1 MNNIIVS
8 IKLIKTVTSCDIKV
22 IKAVLMAGGMGS
34 RIRPLTLSRPKP
46 LIPIANRPMI
56 EYIVE
61 KLKEFG
67 VNEFVVTLSYLKD
80 QIRNLLDKNYPDLNI
95 KYSVEKNPLGTAG
108 GVKKVAKHIDDTFFV
123 LSGDVLVNVDLNE
136 ILQFHKK
143 NNALA
148 TIVLTPVE
156 DPSQYGIA
164 VLDKKN
170 QIVKFLEKPSANEV
184 FSKIANTGTYVLEP
198 EILDYITTDG
208 GCDFSSDVFPQLIEE
223 KAGVYG
229 FIHDG
234 YWNDIGRPKTYLQA
248 NYDVLNQKINL
259 NPHCKKL
266 DEGVGRLGD
275 MWVEDDVDIK
285 KKARLIGPVAI
296 GSGCVIDKNCVIG
309 PNTIIGDNV
318 YIEKN
323 TTVKGSVIFPDSE
336 VKEGSYLKN
345 CIVDSCCTIERGSF
359 IESGAI
365 LGSNVELGS
374 FSWVRSKRS
383 IYNST
388 VILPE
393 SIVDSDYPI
402 VV

>member
-1 MNNIIVS
+1 M
-8 IKLIKTVTSCDIKV
+8 
-22 IKAVLMAGGMGS
+22 IKAVLMAGGKGN

-61 KLKEFG
+61 KLKKFD

-80 QIRNLLDKNYPDLNI
+80 QIRNLLDKNYSDLNI

-108 GVKKVAKHIDDTFFV
+108 GVKKAAKHIDDTFFV
-123 LSGDVLVNVDLNE
+123 LSGDVLVDVDLNE
-136 ILQFHKK
+136 ILHFHKK
-143 NNALA
+143 NKALA

-164 VLDKKN
+164 VLDNKN

-198 EILDYITTDG
+198 EILDYIPTDG
-208 GCDFSSDVFPQLIEE
+208 ESDFSNDIFPQLIEE
-223 KAGVYG
+223 NAGVYG

-248 NYDVLNQKINL
+248 NYDVLNQKIKL
-259 NPHCKKL
+259 NPNGKKL
-266 DEGVGRLGD
+266 AEGVGRLGN
-275 MWVEDDVDIK
+275 MWAEDDVDIK
-285 KKARLIGPVAI
+285 KRTRLIGPVAI
-296 GSGCVIDKNCVIG
+296 GSGCVIEKNCVIG
-309 PNTIIGDNV
+309 QNTSIGDNV
-318 YIEKN
+318 HLEKN

-345 CIVDSCCTIERGSF
+345 CIVDSYCTIERGSF

-393 SIVDSDYPI
+393 SIIDSDYPI

>member
-1 MNNIIVS
+1 M
-8 IKLIKTVTSCDIKV
+8 
-22 IKAVLMAGGMGS
+22 IKAVLMAGGKGN

-61 KLKEFG
+61 KLKKFD

-80 QIRNLLDKNYPDLNI
+80 QIRNLLDKNYSDLNI

-108 GVKKVAKHIDDTFFV
+108 GVKKAAKHIDDTFFV
-123 LSGDVLVNVDLNE
+123 LSGDVLVDVDLNE
-136 ILQFHKK
+136 ILHFHKK
-143 NNALA
+143 NKALA

-164 VLDKKN
+164 VLDNKN

-198 EILDYITTDG
+198 EILDYIPTDG
-208 GCDFSSDVFPQLIEE
+208 ESDFSNDIFPQLIEE
-223 KAGVYG
+223 NAGVYG

-248 NYDVLNQKINL
+248 NYDVLNQKIKL
-259 NPHCKKL
+259 NPNGKKL
-266 DEGVGRLGD
+266 AEGVGRLGD
-275 MWVEDDVDIK
+275 MWAEDDVDIK
-285 KKARLIGPVAI
+285 KRTRLIGPVAI
-296 GSGCVIDKNCVIG
+296 GSGCVIEKNCVIG
-309 PNTIIGDNV
+309 QNTSIGDNV
-318 YIEKN
+318 HLEKN

-345 CIVDSCCTIERGSF
+345 CIVDSYCTIERGSF

-393 SIVDSDYPI
+393 SIIDSDYPI

>member
-1 MNNIIVS
+1 
-8 IKLIKTVTSCDIKV
+8 
-22 IKAVLMAGGMGS
+22 
-34 RIRPLTLSRPKP
+34 
-46 LIPIANRPMI
+46 MI

-61 KLKEFG
+61 KLKKFD

-80 QIRNLLDKNYPDLNI
+80 QIRNLLDKNYSDLNI

-108 GVKKVAKHIDDTFFV
+108 GVKKAAKHIDDTFFV
-123 LSGDVLVNVDLNE
+123 LSGDVLVDVDLNE
-136 ILQFHKK
+136 ILHFHKK
-143 NNALA
+143 NKALA

-164 VLDKKN
+164 VLDNKN

-198 EILDYITTDG
+198 EILDYIPTDG
-208 GCDFSSDVFPQLIEE
+208 ESDFSNDIFPQLIEE
-223 KAGVYG
+223 NAGVYG

-248 NYDVLNQKINL
+248 NYDVLNQKIKL
-259 NPHCKKL
+259 NPNGKKL
-266 DEGVGRLGD
+266 AEGVGRLGD
-275 MWVEDDVDIK
+275 MWAEDDVDIK
-285 KKARLIGPVAI
+285 KRTRLIGPVAI
-296 GSGCVIDKNCVIG
+296 GSGCVIEKNCVIG
-309 PNTIIGDNV
+309 QNTSIGDNV
-318 YIEKN
+318 HLEKN

-345 CIVDSCCTIERGSF
+345 CIVDSYCTIERGSF

-393 SIVDSDYPI
+393 SIIDSDYPI